1 MRRRRYSELSDVF
14 SYAVM
19 LYEITA
25 RSPPWMNETNLDVV
39 VRVCGGD
46 RMTPPTLS
54 LVHKH
59 THQSIRA
66 SQLAAEASGE
76 GNGNDE
82 DGVVPTETARPLGV
96 MPPLDDRW
104 DALMMGCWAQQPD
117 DRLSMEQ
124 VDEDIN
130 GLLDD
135 PTLWEWPGYERPSKS
150 ERDRDT
156 AGAMGVTSGLAD
168 GGPGT
173 RPYDDFED
181 LEEGD

>member
-25 RSPPWMNETNLDVV
+25 RLPPWMNETNLDVV

-46 RMTPPTLS
+46 RMTPPKLS

-66 SQLAAEASGE
+66 SQSTAEPPGE
-76 GNGNDE
+76 GNGD
-82 DGVVPTETARPLGV
+82 DGAVPMETARPLGV
-96 MPPLDDRW
+96 MPLLDDRW

-124 VDEDIN
+124 VDEDLN

-135 PTLWEWPGYERPSKS
+135 PALWEWPGYERLVKS
-150 ERDRDT
+150 ELDQDM
-156 AGAMGVTSGLAD
+156 AGAPGVRSGLAD
-168 GGPGT
+168 GRLGT

-181 LEEGD
+181 LEEAG